1 MPLDDRE
8 GRGAPPWDCDAAY
21 PIEIRL
27 AIASAEWSKLI
38 SIWTS
43 KSLHLKTK
51 LKIFECGVCSK
62 ATHGFEAWQ
71 LTPSNVVKLKQWC
84 ARRLAVITG
93 NLIATEYK
101 FPSYD
106 LVAALRVHRLR
117 WLGHVLRM
125 DSSRDVRKA
134 VLSIQQPY
142 PEGSLFMDAPRA
154 STDEL
159 IEMAKER
166 EDWNIRVN
174 ALKWRLEIDSKP
186 NEGLPQ

>member
-1 MPLDDRE
+1 MRM
-8 GRGAPPWDCDAAY
+8 RSSYAAV
-21 PIEIRL
+21 PMIGPCM
-27 AIASAEWSKLI
+27 
-38 SIWTS
+38 
-43 KSLHLKTK
+43 H
-51 LKIFECGVCSK
+51 
-62 ATHGFEAWQ
+62 
-71 LTPSNVVKLKQWC
+71 P
-84 ARRLAVITG
+84 
-93 NLIATEYK
+93 
-101 FPSYD
+101 
-106 LVAALRVHRLR
+106 
-117 WLGHVLRM
+117 
-125 DSSRDVRKA
+125 SRDVRKA